1 MLFITNMYEP
11 KKNKT
16 YTKKEALIK
25 AAAYCAYQERNQQ
38 EVRSK
43 LFSYGLDPDEVDE
56 LIIQLSAEKLLD
68 EERYAKAYVRGKYS
82 LKRWGRRKI
91 MQGLKASRIS
101 DYCIKQGLKEIDPA
115 VYEENLVYLL
125 EKKNR
130 TEKERNPMLRNQKL
144 SYYLMSKGYENDL
157 VQDAIKQLADN
168 P

>member
-1 MLFITNMYEP
+1 MYEP

-16 YTKKEALIK
+16 YTKKEALVK

-38 EVRSK
+38 EVRTK

-101 DYCIKQGLKEIDPA
+101 DYCIKQGLKEIDPE
-115 VYEENLVYLL
+115 VYEENLYYLL

-157 VQDAIKQLADN
+157 VQDAIRRLVDS

>member
-1 MLFITNMYEP
+1 MYEP

-56 LIIQLSAEKLLD
+56 LIIQLSAEKFLD

-91 MQGLKASRIS
+91 LQGLKASRIS
-101 DYCIKQGLKEIDPA
+101 DYCIKQGLKEIDPE
-115 VYEENLVYLL
+115 VYEENLFYLL

-144 SYYLMSKGYENDL
+144 SYYLMSKGYESDL
-157 VQDAIKQLADN
+157 VQDAIKRLVDN